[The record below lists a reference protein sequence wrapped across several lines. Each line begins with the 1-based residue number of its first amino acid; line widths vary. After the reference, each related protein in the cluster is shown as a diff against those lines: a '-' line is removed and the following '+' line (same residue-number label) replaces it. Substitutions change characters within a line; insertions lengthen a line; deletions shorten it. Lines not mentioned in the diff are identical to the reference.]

1 MLTLQYAT
9 ARKGLPHRRT
19 VERCMSASM
28 RRAAEVTVRF
38 VGTHEGR
45 TLNRRFR
52 GRDYATNVLT
62 FVYSS
67 GRPLQGDLVICAP
80 VVAREAR
87 EQARHPAAHYA
98 HLLVHGFLHLQGHDH
113 EEDAAAE
120 SMEALERSILGRLGY
135 PDPYA

>member
-1 MLTLQYAT
+1 VLTLQYAT

-19 VERCMSASM
+19 VERCLAASM
-28 RRAAEVTVRF
+28 RRTAQVTVRF
-38 VGTHEGR
+38 VGAREGR
-45 TLNRRFR
+45 ALNRQYRD
-52 GRDYATNVLT
+52 RDYATNVLT
-62 FVYSS
+62 FVYSE

-87 EQARHPAAHYA
+87 AQSKSVAAHHA

-113 EEDAAAE
+113 EDDIAAE
-120 SMEALERSILGRLGY
+120 SMEALERSILARLGY